1 MTGPAPVVS
10 EIRLA
15 AIVESSDDAIMT
27 KDAEGTITSWNRAAE
42 RMYGWSAEEAIG
54 QKISILIPEDHAGE
68 EWRILEQVLRGE
80 QVGHYESDRLHR
92 SGRRVRISLSVAPLH
107 DETGEIVGASII
119 SRDITA
125 QHRSRDFAARL
136 QQLTAAFVSEITR
149 KGVVAALLDQSVAG
163 LGADAGAVGL
173 LNEAGDEI
181 ELAGSVGYSGP
192 GIQDWQRFPL
202 DADVPMSI
210 AVRTGE
216 PIWIESA
223 SELRDRYSG
232 LSEVNV
238 LFSSLAVIP
247 LLIEGRPFGAI
258 ALSFTTPRL
267 FDEEE
272 RTFLLTAAQHAAQTF
287 DHARL
292 YEDQRRAAER
302 LSFLAAASELLSGS
316 LDPETT
322 MQNLANLAIREL
334 GDWCAID
341 LADDEVG
348 LRNVATAHVDPEL
361 VRLASEL
368 RERYPVDPDAPTG
381 APNVIRTGK
390 SELYEEIPDEL
401 LVEAAVDEEHLKM
414 MRRIGL
420 VSGIVAPLAARGRVL
435 GAITFVSSTPG
446 RHFNQSDLE
455 LAEDLARRAG
465 LAIDN
470 AMLFRHEHDAAV
482 TLQRSLLPESLPTLP
497 GVQFAARYLP
507 AAPGLEVGGD
517 WYDVTVLGEGRAAM
531 TIGDIA
537 GRGVTA
543 AAVMG
548 HVAGAV
554 RAFVLDGEAPD
565 EVVQRANRVMR
576 EASQPQMAT
585 AVQLELDVES
595 GHLDYVRA
603 GHPPALLRLPDGTI
617 EKLAGKGTQPLGVFD
632 DLECRTHHV
641 DFPPGSL
648 LLLYT
653 DGLIE
658 RSDRDFAEELEKL
671 AEALAQGPADAE
683 ACLRS
688 LGERFSP
695 ETIPDDVAM
704 LAVSRSQPAR

>member
-1 MTGPAPVVS
+1 MTGSAPAVS

-15 AIVESSDDAIMT
+15 AIIESSDDAILS
-27 KDAEGTITSWNRAAE
+27 KDRNGIITSWNPGAE
-42 RMYGWSAEEAIG
+42 RIYGWSAEEAIG
-54 QKISILIPEDHAGE
+54 QPISILIPEDRAGE
-68 EWRILEQVLRGE
+68 EWQILERVVAGE
-80 QVGHYESDRLHR
+80 NVSHYESDRVHR
-92 SGRRVRISLSVAPLH
+92 SGRRVRVSLSIGPLR

-119 SRDITA
+119 ARDITS

-136 QQLTAAFVSEITR
+136 HRLTAAFASEITR
-149 KGVVAALLDQSVAG
+149 KGAVDALLDQSVAG

-181 ELAGSVGYSGP
+181 ELAGSVGYTEP
-192 GIQDWQRFPL
+192 GIRGWQRFPL

-216 PIWIESA
+216 AIWTES
-223 SELRDRYSG
+223 STELRDHYSG
-232 LSEVNV
+232 LSEANI
-238 LFSSLAVIP
+238 LFASLAVIP
-247 LLIEGRPFGAI
+247 LALEGRPFGAI
-258 ALSFTTPRL
+258 ALSFTTAHQ

-287 DHARL
+287 DHARV

-316 LDPETT
+316 LDPDTT
-322 MQNLANLAIREL
+322 LQNLAHLAIREL

-341 LADDEVG
+341 LADEREG

-361 VRLASEL
+361 VRLASEF

-381 APNVIRTGK
+381 APNVIRTGE
-390 SELYEEIPDEL
+390 SELYREIPDEM
-401 LVEAAVDEEHLKM
+401 LVEAAEDEEHLEM
-414 MRRIGL
+414 MREIGL
-420 VSGIVAPLAARGRVL
+420 VSGMVVPLAARGRVL
-435 GAITFVSSTPG
+435 GAITFVSSSPDRLFG
-446 RHFNQSDLE
+446 EADLE

-470 AMLFRHEHDAAV
+470 AMLYRQEHDAAV
-482 TLQRSLLPESLPTLP
+482 TLQRSLLPETLPRLP
-497 GVQFAARYLP
+497 GVEFAARYMP

-517 WYDVTVLGEGRAAM
+517 WYDVTVLGDGRAAM

-537 GRGVTA
+537 GRGVNA
-543 AAVMG
+543 ATVMG
-548 HVAGAV
+548 HVSAV
-554 RAFVLDGEAPD
+554 LRAFVLDGRAPD
-565 EVVQRANRVMR
+565 EAVRRANRVMR
-576 EASQPQMAT
+576 ESIRPQMAT
-585 AVQLELDVES
+585 AVHLELDLES
-595 GHLDYVRA
+595 GHVEYVRA
-603 GHPPALLRLPDGTI
+603 GHPPALLRRPDRTV
-617 EKLAGKGTQPLGVFD
+617 EKLAGTGTQPLGVFD
-632 DLECRTHHV
+632 DLDCRTHRT

-658 RSDRDFAEELEKL
+658 RSDRDFDEELENL
-671 AEALAQGPADAE
+671 AEAVAQGPADAE
-683 ACLRS
+683 GCLRS
-688 LGERFSP
+688 LAERFSP

-704 LAVSRSQPAR
+704 LAVSRR

>member
-1 MTGPAPVVS
+1 VTGSTQAVS
-10 EIRLA
+10 ETRLA
-15 AIVESSDDAIMT
+15 SIIESSDDAILT
-27 KDAEGTITSWNRAAE
+27 KDRNGIIMSWNAGAE
-42 RMYGWSAEEAIG
+42 RMYGWTAEEAIG
-54 QKISILIPEDHAGE
+54 QPISILVPKDRAGE
-68 EWRILEQVLRGE
+68 EGRILEQLVAGE
-80 QVGHYESDRLHR
+80 RVEHYESDRVHR
-92 SGRRVRISLSVAPLH
+92 SGRLVRVSLSIAPLR
-107 DETGEIVGASII
+107 DEAGETVGASII
-119 SRDITA
+119 ARDITA
-125 QHRSRDFAARL
+125 QHRSLDFAARL
-136 QQLTAAFVSEITR
+136 HRLTAAFASEITR
-149 KGVVAALLDQSVAG
+149 KGAVGALLDQSVAA

-181 ELAGSVGYSGP
+181 DLAGSVGYTRA
-192 GIQDWQRFPL
+192 GIEGWQRFPL

-216 PIWIESA
+216 PIWTESS
-223 SELRDRYSG
+223 SELSERYSG
-232 LSEVNV
+232 LSETTIH
-238 LFSSLAVIP
+238 FASLAVIP
-247 LLIEGRPFGAI
+247 LAIEGRPFGAI
-258 ALSFTTPRL
+258 ALSFSVPHQ

-287 DHARL
+287 DHARV
-292 YEDQRRAAER
+292 YEDQRRATER

-316 LDPETT
+316 LDPDTT
-322 MQNLANLAIREL
+322 MQNLANLAIQEL

-341 LADDEVG
+341 LADEQEG

-361 VRLASEL
+361 VRLASEF

-390 SELYEEIPDEL
+390 SELYPEVPDEL
-401 LVEAAVDEEHLKM
+401 LVEAAVDEKHLKL
-414 MRRIGL
+414 MRKIGL
-420 VSGIVAPLAARGRVL
+420 VSGMVAPLAARGRVL

-446 RHFNQSDLE
+446 RHFNEEDLE

-482 TLQRSLLPESLPTLP
+482 TLQRSLLPESLPKLP

-537 GRGVTA
+537 GRGVKA

-548 HVAGAV
+548 HVSGV
-554 RAFVLDGEAPD
+554 LRAFVLDGKAPD
-565 EVVQRANRVMR
+565 EAVQRANRVMR
-576 EASQPQMAT
+576 ESAQPQMAT
-585 AVQLELDVES
+585 AVHLELDLEA
-595 GHLDYVRA
+595 GHVDYVRA
-603 GHPPALLRLPDGTI
+603 GHPPALLRLPDGTVQ
-617 EKLAGKGTQPLGVFD
+617 KLAGAGTQPLGVFD
-632 DLECRTHHV
+632 DLDCRTHRV

-658 RSDRDFAEELEKL
+658 RSDGDFDEELQHL
-671 AEALAQGPADAE
+671 ADAVGQGPADAE

-688 LGERFSP
+688 LAERFSP

-704 LAVSRSQPAR
+704 LAVSRD

>member
-1 MTGPAPVVS
+1 MTGPIPVMS
-10 EIRLA
+10 ESRLA
-15 AIVESSDDAIMT
+15 SLIESSEDAILT
-27 KDAEGTITSWNRAAE
+27 KDAEGTITSWNPAAE

-54 QKISILIPEDHAGE
+54 QKISILIPEDRAGE
-68 EWRILEQVLRGE
+68 EWRILEQVLAGDP
-80 QVGHYESDRLHR
+80 VSHYESDRVHR
-92 SGRRVRISLSVAPLH
+92 SGRRVRVSLSVSPLR

-119 SRDITA
+119 ARDITA
-125 QHRSRDFAARL
+125 QHRAQDFAARL
-136 QQLTAAFVSEITR
+136 HKLTIAFASEITR
-149 KGVVAALLDQSVAG
+149 SGAVAALLDQSVAG

-181 ELAGSVGYSGP
+181 ELVGSVGYTAT
-192 GIQDWQRFPL
+192 GIEDWQRFPL

-216 PIWIESA
+216 PIWTESA

-247 LLIEGRPFGAI
+247 LAIEGRPFGAI
-258 ALSFTTPRL
+258 ALSFTSRHL
-267 FDEEE
+267 FDDEEQI
-272 RTFLLTAAQHAAQTF
+272 FLLTAAQHAAQTF
-287 DHARL
+287 DHARV
-292 YEDQRRAAER
+292 YEDQRRAAQR

-316 LDPETT
+316 LDPDTT
-322 MQNLANLAIREL
+322 MQNLADLAIREL

-341 LADDEVG
+341 LADDEDG

-368 RERYPVDPDAPTG
+368 RERYPVDPDSPTG

-390 SELYEEIPDEL
+390 SELYEQIPDEML
-401 LVEAAVDEEHLKM
+401 AAAAQGEEHLKM
-414 MRRIGL
+414 MREIGL
-420 VSGIVAPLAARGRVL
+420 ESGMVVPLAARGRVL
-435 GAITFVSSTPG
+435 GAITFVSSSPD
-446 RHFNQSDLE
+446 RHFGEADLE

-482 TLQRSLLPESLPTLP
+482 TLQRSLLPESLPELA

-517 WYDVTVLGEGRAAM
+517 WYDVTVLDDGRAAL

-537 GRGVTA
+537 GRGVNA

-548 HVAGAV
+548 HVAGV
-554 RAFVLDGEAPD
+554 LRAFVLDGKAPD
-565 EVVQRANRVMR
+565 EVVRRTNRVMR
-576 EASQPQMAT
+576 ESAQPQMAT
-585 AVQLELDVES
+585 AVQLELDLES
-595 GHLDYVRA
+595 GQLDYVRA

-632 DLECRTHHV
+632 DLDCRTHRV

-658 RSDRDFAEELEKL
+658 RSDRDFDEELANL

-688 LGERFSP
+688 LAERFSP

-704 LAVSRSQPAR
+704 LAVSRD

>member
-1 MTGPAPVVS
+1 MTSQTPVMS
-10 EIRLA
+10 NTRLA
-15 AIVESSDDAIMT
+15 SIIETSDDAILT
-27 KDAEGTITSWNRAAE
+27 KDAEGTITSWNPGAE
-42 RMYGWSAEEAIG
+42 RLYGWSAEEAIG
-54 QKISILIPEDHAGE
+54 QKISILIPEDRAGE
-68 EWRILEQVLRGE
+68 EWRILEQVLAGE
-80 QVGHYESDRLHR
+80 KVDHYESDRVHR
-92 SGRRVRISLSVAPLH
+92 SGRRVRVSLSVSPLH
-107 DETGEIVGASII
+107 DESGAIVGASII
-119 SRDITA
+119 ARDITA

-136 QQLTAAFVSEITR
+136 HRLTVAFAGEITR
-149 KGVVAALLDQSVAG
+149 EGAVRALLDQSVAG

-173 LNEAGDEI
+173 INDAGDQI
-181 ELAGSVGYSGP
+181 ELAGSVGYSSS
-192 GIQDWQRFPL
+192 GIRAWQQFPL

-216 PIWIESA
+216 PVWTESA
-223 SELRDRYSG
+223 RKLRDRYSG
-232 LSEVNV
+232 LSEANI

-247 LLIEGRPFGAI
+247 LVIESRTFGAI
-258 ALSFTTPRL
+258 ALSFSTPRM

-287 DHARL
+287 DHARV

-316 LDPETT
+316 LDPDTT
-322 MQNLANLAIREL
+322 LQNLANMASREL

-341 LADDEVG
+341 LADEEVG
-348 LRNVATAHVDPEL
+348 LRNVATAHVDPEH
-361 VRLASEL
+361 VGLATEL

-390 SELYEEIPDEL
+390 SELYEEISDQL
-401 LVEAAVDEEHLKM
+401 LVEAAVDEEHLKR
-414 MRRIGL
+414 MREIGL
-420 VSGIVAPLAARGRVL
+420 VSGMVVPLAARGRVL
-435 GAITFVSSTPG
+435 GAITFVSSKPE
-446 RHFNQSDLE
+446 RHFNQADLE

-470 AMLFRHEHDAAV
+470 AMLFRHEHEAAV
-482 TLQRSLLPESLPTLP
+482 TLQRSLLPESLPKLP

-537 GRGVTA
+537 GRGITA

-548 HVAGAV
+548 HVAGVV
-554 RAFVLDGEAPD
+554 RAFVLDGEPPD
-565 EVVQRANRVMR
+565 EVMQRANLVMR
-576 EASQPQMAT
+576 QAAQPQMAT

-603 GHPPALLRLPDGTI
+603 GHPPALLRLPDGTV
-617 EKLAGKGTQPLGVFD
+617 ERLAGEGTQPLGVFD
-632 DLECRTHHV
+632 DLDCRTHRV
-641 DFPPGSL
+641 DFPPGGL

-658 RSDRDFAEELEKL
+658 RTDRDFDEELENL
-671 AEALAQGPADAE
+671 GQALAQGPADAE
-683 ACLRS
+683 GCLRS
-688 LGERFSP
+688 LAERFSP

-704 LAVSRSQPAR
+704 LAVSRS

>member
-1 MTGPAPVVS
+1 MTGAAPLVS

-15 AIVESSDDAIMT
+15 SIVESSDDAILT
-27 KDAEGTITSWNRAAE
+27 KDTEGTITSWNPGAE

-68 EWRILEQVLRGE
+68 EWRILEQVLGGDP
-80 QVGHYESDRLHR
+80 VAHYESDRLHR
-92 SGRRVRISLSVAPLH
+92 SGRRVRVSLSISPLR
-107 DETGEIVGASII
+107 DSSGEIVGASII
-119 SRDITA
+119 ARDITA
-125 QHRSRDFAARL
+125 QHRSMDFAARL
-136 QQLTAAFVSEITR
+136 HRLTAAFASEITR
-149 KGVVAALLDQSVAG
+149 EGAVRALLDQSVAG

-173 LNEAGDEI
+173 LNDAGDQI
-181 ELAGSVGYSGP
+181 ELAGSIGYTAP
-192 GIQDWQRFPL
+192 GIQDWRQFPL

-210 AVRTGE
+210 VVRTGE
-216 PIWIESA
+216 PIWTDSA
-223 SELRDRYSG
+223 GELRNRFSG
-232 LSEVNV
+232 LSEANI

-247 LLIEGRPFGAI
+247 LQIEGRPFGAI
-258 ALSFTTPRL
+258 ALSFSSPHE

-272 RTFLLTAAQHAAQTF
+272 RTFMLTAAQHAAQTF
-287 DHARL
+287 DHARV

-316 LDPETT
+316 LDPDTT

-341 LADDEVG
+341 LADEEMG

-361 VRLASEL
+361 VRLASEF
-368 RERYPVDPDAPTG
+368 RERYPVDPDSPTG
-381 APNVIRTGK
+381 TPNVIRTGK
-390 SELYEEIPDEL
+390 SELYEEIPDEM
-401 LVEAAVDEEHLKM
+401 LVEAAEDAEHLEM
-414 MRRIGL
+414 MREIGL
-420 VSGIVAPLAARGRVL
+420 ESGMVVPLAARGRVL
-435 GAITFVSSTPG
+435 GAITFVSSNPD
-446 RHFNQSDLE
+446 RHFGEADLE
-455 LAEDLARRAG
+455 LAEDLARRAA

-482 TLQRSLLPESLPTLP
+482 TLQRSLLPESLPELP
-497 GVQFAARYLP
+497 GVEFAARYLP

-517 WYDVTVLGEGRAAM
+517 WYDVTVLGDGRAAM

-537 GRGVTA
+537 GRGIKA

-548 HVAGAV
+548 HVSGVV
-554 RAFVLDGEAPD
+554 RAFVLDGEPPD
-565 EVVQRANRVMR
+565 EVMERANLVMR
-576 EASQPQMAT
+576 EAAQPQMAT

-595 GHLDYVRA
+595 GHMEYVRA
-603 GHPPALLRLPDGTI
+603 GHPPALLRLADGTV
-617 EKLAGKGTQPLGVFD
+617 ERLAGEGTQPLGIFD
-632 DLECRTHHV
+632 DLDCRTHRV

-658 RSDRDFAEELEKL
+658 RSDRDFDEELENL

-683 ACLRS
+683 GCLRS
-688 LGERFSP
+688 LAERFSP
-695 ETIPDDVAM
+695 ETIRDDVAM
-704 LAVSRSQPAR
+704 LAVSRS